1 MNTSKKGYQIGSSEI
16 WFSSQIHLD
25 FIFLMNPACI
35 TPFLKTFHLS
45 LSSSCC
51 WLWDSAL
58 LIQHMLACGAKFIRK
73 TGNNN
78 IIYLPNDNF
87 DVHGILTIG

>member
-1 MNTSKKGYQIGSSEI
+1 MKKGVSDRKFGDLVFFTDPSRLHFFNEPCL
-16 WFSSQIHLD
+16 H
-25 FIFLMNPACI
+25 NP
-35 TPFLKTFHLS
+35 FFETFHLS

-51 WLWDSAL
+51 WLWDSVL